1 MTGATVPTVRRLLL
15 DLGFDCAVGVPDSNL
30 TALMEQVERSI
41 PVYVA
46 PREDV
51 AVAAACGLTL
61 GGSRPLLYM
70 KNAGLFTCGDA
81 LLSLARDMEVGLCL
95 LVGWAGVGADNRPH
109 HVVSGERTTPFL
121 DSLGVCWRVLGGEG
135 SDGEQ
140 LAAWYA
146 DCRRQRTH
154 CALLLPPGG
163 TNGH

>member
-1 MTGATVPTVRRLLL
+1 MPILSRLLL
-15 DLGFDCAVGVPDSNL
+15 GLGFDCAVGVPDSHL

-41 PVYVA
+41 PVYIA

-81 LLSLARDMEVGLCL
+81 LLSLARDMEIGLCL
-95 LVGWAGVGADNRPH
+95 LVGWAGVCTDNRPH

-121 DSLGVCWRVLGGEG
+121 DSLGICWRALGEETSGVG
-135 SDGEQ
+135 Q
-140 LAAWYA
+140 TAAWYA
-146 DCRRQRTH
+146 GCRRRRTH

-163 TNGH
+163 TDGH

>member
-1 MTGATVPTVRRLLL
+1 MPTMSRLLL
-15 DLGFDCAVGVPDSNL
+15 GLGFDCAVGVPDSHL
-30 TALMEQVERSI
+30 TALMDQVERAI

-81 LLSLARDMEVGLCL
+81 LLSLARDMEIGLCL

-109 HVVSGERTTPFL
+109 HVVCGERTTPFL
-121 DSLGVCWRVLGGEG
+121 DSLGICWRALGAEV
-135 SDGEQ
+135 SDAEQ
-140 LAAWYA
+140 TAAWYA
-146 DCRRQRTH
+146 DCRRRRTH

-163 TNGH
+163 TDGH